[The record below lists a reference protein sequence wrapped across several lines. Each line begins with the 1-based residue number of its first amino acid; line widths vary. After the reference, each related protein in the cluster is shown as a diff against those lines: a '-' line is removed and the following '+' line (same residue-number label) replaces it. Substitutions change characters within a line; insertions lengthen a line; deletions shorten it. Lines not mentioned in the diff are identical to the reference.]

1 MVTPITADVPAQDPA
16 AQDRVAQ
23 DPVAQDPKG
32 PGESLSRRIYDQLR
46 EGIIRGRYPQG
57 TRLAEQRLAEELSVS
72 RVPLRE
78 AVPLLAV
85 DGFVRTLPR
94 RGAVVNTWTLGMAHE
109 LFDLRLC
116 MEVGAA
122 RFAARQ
128 VGLGRSARPLR
139 DVLERSREGVRTRD
153 AYRIAADSTEFHE
166 VVVDLTANT
175 LMRSVM
181 RSVTGRMM
189 WLFYLTSDLDADDAL
204 DGHEELLSAIESGKE
219 RVAEAIAYAHIE
231 RDRDESMRVLVERR
245 GIANL
250 A

>member
-1 MVTPITADVPAQDPA
+1 M
-16 AQDRVAQ
+16 
-23 DPVAQDPKG
+23 G
-32 PGESLSRRIYDQLR
+32 PGRECPHLAADDPGVVRPPDQR
-46 EGIIRGRYPQG
+46 DPDQGVQQARPEGGDDRDR
-57 TRLAEQRLAEELSVS
+57 
-72 RVPLRE
+72 
-78 AVPLLAV
+78 
-85 DGFVRTLPR
+85 D
-94 RGAVVNTWTLGMAHE
+94 E

-128 VGLGRSARPLR
+128 VGLGRSAQPLR

-245 GIANL
+245 GIATL
-250 A
+250 V

>member
-1 MVTPITADVPAQDPA
+1 MAAPIEPAPDAPA
-16 AQDRVAQ
+16 PDAKARPD
-23 DPVAQDPKG
+23 
-32 PGESLSRRIYDQLR
+32 SLSRQIYDRLR

-57 TRLAEQRLAEELSVS
+57 SRLAEQPLAEELKVS

-94 RGAVVNTWTLGMAHE
+94 RGAVVTTWTIRSAHD

-128 VGLGRSARPLR
+128 VGLGESVEPLR
-139 DVLERSREGVRTRD
+139 AALVRSREGVKTHD
-153 AYRIAADSTEFHE
+153 AYRVAGDSTLFHE
-166 VVVDLTANT
+166 VIVDLTGND
-175 LMRSVM
+175 LMRSVI

-189 WLFYLTSDLDADDAL
+189 WLFYMTSELNPVDAL
-204 DGHEELLSAIESGKE
+204 AGHEELLEAIESGNE
-219 RVAEAIAYAHIE
+219 RVAESIAYAHIE
-231 RDRDESMRVLVERR
+231 RDRNESMRVLVEER
-245 GIANL
+245 GISDIA
-250 A
+250 

>member
-1 MVTPITADVPAQDPA
+1 MVEA
-16 AQDRVAQ
+16 AVSSAAAEPDTK
-23 DPVAQDPKG
+23 D
-32 PGESLSRRIYDQLR
+32 SLPRQIYARIR

-57 TRLAEQRLAEELSVS
+57 SRLAEQRLAAELDVS

-94 RGAVVNTWTLGMAHE
+94 RGAVVTTWTIRSAHD

-116 MEVGAA
+116 LEVGAA

-128 VGLGRSARPLR
+128 VSQGTPIEGLRSA
-139 DVLERSREGVRTRD
+139 LERSRAGVRSGD
-153 AYRIAADSTEFHE
+153 AYRIAADSTMFHE
-166 VVVDLTANT
+166 AIVELTGNK

-181 RSVTGRMM
+181 RSVSGRMM
-189 WLFYLTSDLDADDAL
+189 WLFYMTSELDPLDALA
-204 DGHEELLSAIESGKE
+204 GHEDLLAAIASGNE

-231 RDRDESMRVLVERR
+231 RDRVESMRVLVEAR
-245 GIANL
+245 GIIDIG
-250 A
+250 